1 MKKTLLTF
9 FVIFLVMQFIRVE
22 QSDTAIIKDQEI
34 KAPLEIYSILESSCF
49 DCHSN
54 KAEWPWYS
62 QIAPASWLI
71 SSHVNNGRDA
81 LNFSIWETYTQEEK
95 QEELKA
101 IYRTVYTVMPLPS
114 YIWLH
119 PEADL
124 TKEQRSLIRKW
135 TGVRK

>member
-1 MKKTLLTF
+1 MKRTLLILLIIF
-9 FVIFLVMQFIRVE
+9 FVMQFIRVD
-22 QSDTAIIKDQEI
+22 QSDKAIVKNQEI
-34 KAPLEIYSILESSCF
+34 KAPIEIYSILKSSCF

-54 KAEWPWYS
+54 KAKWPWYS

-71 SSHVNNGRDA
+71 SSHVNNGRKA
-81 LNFSIWETYTQEEK
+81 LNFSIWETYTQDEK

-101 IYRTVYTVMPLPS
+101 IYRTVYEVMPLSS

-124 TKEQRSLIRKW
+124 TKEQRKLIRKW